1 MQTQDRLTAVAEP
14 FATGATVSRR
24 ESVIACN
31 VMEETV
37 LLDLNS
43 GVYFG
48 LDPVGTRIWAMLG
61 SPRRV
66 SDLRDDL
73 LQEFEID
80 SSTCEKSVCQFMN
93 ELAAKG
99 LVNVIEG

>member
-1 MQTQDRLTAVAEP
+1 MQTQDHSTTVAEP
-14 FATGATVSRR
+14 FAAGATVSRR

-66 SDLRDDL
+66 NDLREDL

-80 SSTCEKSVCQFMN
+80 STTCEKSVCQFIN

-99 LVNVIEG
+99 LVEITES

>member
-1 MQTQDRLTAVAEP
+1 MQTQVSEP
-14 FATGATVSRR
+14 FTTAAVVGRR

-48 LDPVGTRIWAMLG
+48 LDPVGTRIWAMLA
-61 SPRRV
+61 SPRRLG
-66 SDLRDDL
+66 DLRDDL
-73 LQEFEID
+73 LQEFDID
-80 SSTCEKSVCQFMN
+80 ASTCELSVCQFMN
-93 ELAAKG
+93 DLAAKG
-99 LVNVIEG
+99 LVEVING

>member
-1 MQTQDRLTAVAEP
+1 MQNQVSEPLTAVEIV
-14 FATGATVSRR
+14 GRR
-24 ESVIACN
+24 ESVVACN

-61 SPRRV
+61 SPRRIR
-66 SDLRDDL
+66 DLRDDL
-73 LQEFEID
+73 LQEFDID
-80 SSTCEKSVCQFMN
+80 ASTCERSVCRFMS

-99 LVNVIEG
+99 LVEVMEG

>member
-1 MQTQDRLTAVAEP
+1 MQTQVSEPLTAAAMV
-14 FATGATVSRR
+14 GRR
-24 ESVIACN
+24 ESVVACN

-61 SPRRV
+61 SPRRI

-73 LQEFEID
+73 LQEFDID
-80 SSTCEKSVCQFMN
+80 APACERSVCQFMN
-93 ELAAKG
+93 ELATKG
-99 LVNVIEG
+99 LVEVIEG